1 MQIDTGVP
9 IPKRAGRGKWQQ
21 ISDQMNVGDSIL
33 LTVKEA
39 NTFRATLNNLGFKSV
54 IRTENKDE
62 GLVRIWKSEAKNG
75 DSA

>member
-1 MQIDTGVP
+1 
-9 IPKRAGRGKWQQ
+9 
-21 ISDQMNVGDSIL
+21 MNVGDSIL

-54 IRTENKDE
+54 IRTENKDD

-75 DSA
+75 DGA